1 MNNNRKQKVYSMLD
15 SITKTELENY
25 ISDNKLMKTQSKE
38 MLKLFNRVKVNRE
51 QNNLQIISS
60 NLSKN
65 LQETINGYYKM
76 GEAYIIAFVL
86 ECFYDKKYKIK
97 DLKEYLKT
105 MIDSDKKLK
114 EYVYDIMKDF

>member
-25 ISDNKLMKTQSKE
+25 ISDNKLMKTKSKE

>member
-25 ISDNKLMKTQSKE
+25 ISDKKLMKTKSKE
-38 MLKLFNRVKVNRE
+38 MLELFNRVKVNRE

-105 MIDSDKKLK
+105 MIDHDKKLK

>member
-1 MNNNRKQKVYSMLD
+1 MNNNRKQKIYSVLD
-15 SITKTELENY
+15 SLTRTELENY
-25 ISDNKLMKTQSKE
+25 ISDNKLMNTKSKE
-38 MLKLFNRVKVNRE
+38 MLELFNRVKVNRE
-51 QNNLQIISS
+51 YNHSQIILS
-60 NLSKN
+60 NLNKN
-65 LQETINGYYKM
+65 LQETLDGYYKM

-105 MIDSDKKLK
+105 MIDHDKKLK

>member
-1 MNNNRKQKVYSMLD
+1 MNNNRKQKIYSILD
-15 SITKTELENY
+15 SLTRTELEKY
-25 ISDNKLMKTQSKE
+25 ISDKKLINTKSKE
-38 MLKLFNRVKVNRE
+38 LLELFNRVKVNRE

-65 LQETINGYYKM
+65 LQETIDGYYKM

-105 MIDSDKKLK
+105 MIDHDKKLK

>member
-25 ISDNKLMKTQSKE
+25 ISDKKLMKTKSKE
-38 MLKLFNRVKVNRE
+38 MLELFNRVKVNRE

>member
-25 ISDNKLMKTQSKE
+25 ISDKKLMKTKSKE
-38 MLKLFNRVKVNRE
+38 MLELFNRVKVNRE

-65 LQETINGYYKM
+65 LQETIDGYYKM

-105 MIDSDKKLK
+105 MIDHDKKLK

>member
-1 MNNNRKQKVYSMLD
+1 MNNNRKQKIYSVLN
-15 SITKTELENY
+15 SLTRTELENY
-25 ISDNKLMKTQSKE
+25 ISDKKLMKTKSKE
-38 MLKLFNRVKVNRE
+38 LLELFNRVKVNRE

-65 LQETINGYYKM
+65 LQETIDGYYKM

-105 MIDSDKKLK
+105 MIDGDKKLK

>member
-1 MNNNRKQKVYSMLD
+1 MNNRKQKIYSVLD

-25 ISDNKLMKTQSKE
+25 ISDKKLMKTKSKE
-38 MLKLFNRVKVNRE
+38 MLELFNRVKVNRE

-65 LQETINGYYKM
+65 LQETIDGYYKM

-105 MIDSDKKLK
+105 MIDHDKKLK

>member
-1 MNNNRKQKVYSMLD
+1 MNNRKQKIYSVLD

-25 ISDNKLMKTQSKE
+25 ISDKKLMKTKSKE
-38 MLKLFNRVKVNRE
+38 MLELFNRVKVNRE

-65 LQETINGYYKM
+65 LQETIDGYYKM

-105 MIDSDKKLK
+105 MIDGDKKLK

>member
-1 MNNNRKQKVYSMLD
+1 MNNRKQKIYSVLD

-25 ISDNKLMKTQSKE
+25 ISDKKLMKTKSKE
-38 MLKLFNRVKVNRE
+38 LLELFNRVKVNRE

-65 LQETINGYYKM
+65 LQETIDGYYKM

-105 MIDSDKKLK
+105 MIDGDKKLK

>member
-25 ISDNKLMKTQSKE
+25 ISDKKLMKTKSKE
-38 MLKLFNRVKVNRE
+38 MLELFNRVKVNRE

-65 LQETINGYYKM
+65 LQETLDGYYKM

-105 MIDSDKKLK
+105 MIDHDKKLK